1 MGATTTAITAKADLL
16 EGKSWLNGK
25 QIVSITE
32 VDDKQLRIQTKE
44 AGAFKFTEVDDFNYF
59 VDNLQPAPDHGQ
71 LMIVDG
77 NGKDVLTRLMNGL
90 LDDYDK
96 LATDPSFV
104 PQARERS
111 NKVNTMMNVIK
122 VQLQMQGLK

>member
-1 MGATTTAITAKADLL
+1 MGTQTAIIPKADVL

-25 QIVSITE
+25 QIITITE

-44 AGAFKFTEVDDFNYF
+44 AGAFKFTEVNDFNYF
-59 VDNLQPAPDHGQ
+59 VDKLQPAPDHGQ
-71 LMIVDG
+71 LMIIDAS
-77 NGKDVLTRLMNGL
+77 GKDVLTRLMNGL

-96 LATDPSFV
+96 LANDPSYV

>member
-1 MGATTTAITAKADLL
+1 MGASTAIIPKADII
-16 EGKSWLNGK
+16 EGKSWLHGK
-25 QIVSITE
+25 QIISITE

-44 AGAFKFTEVDDFNYF
+44 AGAFKFTELDDFNYF
-59 VDNLQPAPDHGQ
+59 VDNLKPAPAHGQ

-77 NGKDVLTRLMNGL
+77 AGKDVLIRLMNGL
-90 LDDYDK
+90 LEDYDK
-96 LATDPSFV
+96 LASDPAYV
-104 PQARERS
+104 LQARERS